1 MLRHKVT
8 TVLQETK
15 VEMKKL
21 FILALLMIVGMTT
34 GIYLSRYTVP
44 FLPDTDRSF
53 IRISNS
59 IVVTLRQRPD
69 RLIAPHDTS
78 MLKRFQVP
86 ARTFET
92 RWLFP
97 PFEQGKNLDD
107 ANPSRI
113 VST

>member
-1 MLRHKVT
+1 
-8 TVLQETK
+8 
-15 VEMKKL
+15 MKKL
-21 FILALLMIVGMTT
+21 LILTLLIAAGMTT
-34 GIYLSRYTVP
+34 GLYLSRYTVP

-69 RLIAPHDTS
+69 RPIGPHDTS
-78 MLKRFQVP
+78 LLKRFPAP

-97 PFEQGKNLDD
+97 PFEHGKNLDD

-113 VST
+113 VSTSRRPFSVDLT